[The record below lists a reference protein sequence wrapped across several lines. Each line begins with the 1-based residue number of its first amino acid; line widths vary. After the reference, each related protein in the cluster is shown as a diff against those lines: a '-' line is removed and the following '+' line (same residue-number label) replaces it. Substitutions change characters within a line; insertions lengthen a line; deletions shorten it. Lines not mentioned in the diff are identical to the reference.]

1 MFMPKLGTMRLRNKL
16 FSSRVATGLLIAIAL
31 VCSTLMVV
39 ASAGGQAASAAPGQT
54 SPATPN
60 STQPANAAPQTTPG
74 QSAPAPGTPA
84 QSSAPAGQ
92 GQVNQAP
99 PQNGAAAPASQ
110 GPANQ
115 APQNGGAGQPAGGQS
130 PGEAPDANDNGV
142 FVFKAEARE
151 VVLHATVVDEK
162 NHLVMNLSKPD
173 FTVYENNQP
182 QQISSFRQTDFP
194 VAMGIVI
201 DNSGSMREKRDEVNK
216 AAINLVRSS
225 NPDDEVFVVN
235 FNDEFY
241 LDQDF
246 TSNVK
251 LLQTALEHV
260 ETRGGTALYDAIIA
274 SADYLMKSKL
284 SRKVLFVVTD
294 GEDDASQSSL
304 EQAVQRLA
312 QENGPTVYS
321 IGLLGDEK
329 VRRAKRALETISERT
344 GGIAFFPPTL
354 DEVDE
359 ISSKIAHDI
368 RNQYTISYRPSTPKS
383 VGGYRTIHVE
393 AHARPYKHLT
403 VRTRSGYYPGQEAAM
418 R

>member
-1 MFMPKLGTMRLRNKL
+1 MFMPKLGITHLRNKL
-16 FSSRVATGLLIAIAL
+16 FSFRVAAALFLVTGLTAL
-31 VCSTLMVV
+31 GLVFANSAKGQVSS
-39 ASAGGQAASAAPGQT
+39 APSAQSAPSAGAANSAQQ
-54 SPATPN
+54 PATPQSG
-60 STQPANAAPQTTPG
+60 STT
-74 QSAPAPGTPA
+74 SSPA
-84 QSSAPAGQ
+84 QATPRQTPS
-92 GQVNQAP
+92 NQAP
-99 PQNGAAAPASQ
+99 ANQGSNGAAT
-110 GPANQ
+110 
-115 APQNGGAGQPAGGQS
+115 GQPAAGQDQGTG
-130 PGEAPDANDNGV
+130 PEANDNGV

-162 NHLVMNLSKPD
+162 NRLVMNLDKPD
-173 FTVYENNQP
+173 FTVYENDKP
-182 QQISSFRQTDFP
+182 QQISSFRQQDFP

-201 DNSGSMREKRDEVNK
+201 DNSGSMREKRDQVNK

-246 TSNVK
+246 TSDLKK
-251 LLQTALEHV
+251 LQAALEHV

-284 SRKVLFVVTD
+284 SRRVLFVVTD
-294 GEDDASQSSL
+294 GEDDASQTSL

-312 QENGPTVYS
+312 QENGPVVYS

-354 DEVDE
+354 DEVDQ
-359 ISSKIAHDI
+359 ISRNIAHDI

-403 VRTRSGYYPGQEAAM
+403 VRTRSGYYPGQEQAM